1 MNTYKA
7 ILDTRRPNGVI
18 ANITQFDNATLE
30 LQIVTNGEIGD
41 VWNQPQFEL
50 VAMKRDQQAVR
61 ESNQDAFTIVDCS
74 EHRVTLELKEQF
86 LTCRGS
92 VKMQL
97 IVKDGDRLST
107 SVFYVMIGESLDHG
121 IVESHRDVAVLDELE
136 QYVKTGYDDLAHQE
150 QRMKDVEKA
159 THELNELMVGNEAE
173 RQEAESKRQAL
184 FEGNEGQRQN
194 TFNQQLTSQR
204 REFEDSQADREGVF
218 NDLKQNM
225 SSEFNAAQN
234 EREREFDTMMSSNQA
249 QFDSAMSSNQA
260 QFNHAESARA
270 TTFSNRQIENERVF
284 TANENARQT
293 LFNTNEAGRKTNE
306 TTRITNENTRKTNET
321 GRVAAESKRQQ
332 KMSEFEAKATQL
344 SDELD
349 AQVARVDAFVSAN
362 EEKLLGDRDKVDY
375 MGNTH
380 ESVKAASD
388 ANVDWLLGEVN
399 TAHYEG
405 QHITANDTIEG
416 RAKSAILKGQTKYM
430 YQGVVQDTFVHIVKF
445 VSGQYLDTVTGQLLD
460 GQSTHVYCD
469 QYFEIPSGA
478 TTIVYKGNSNYKKI
492 CLYDSDKNYIV
503 GDGKAE
509 GGDNTS
515 DITRQ
520 IPSIL

>member
-18 ANITQFDNATLE
+18 ATITQFDNATLS
-30 LQIVTNGEIGD
+30 LQIVTNGEID
-41 VWNQPQFEL
+41 QPWEAPQFEL
-50 VAMKRDQQAVR
+50 IAMKRDQQAVR
-61 ESNQDAFTIVDCS
+61 ESDQAAFTINDAG
-74 EHRVTLELKEQF
+74 EHRVTVDLKEQF

-92 VKMQL
+92 VKMQF

-107 SVFYVMIGESLDHG
+107 SIFYVMVGESLDHD

-136 QYVKTGYDDLAHQE
+136 TYVRQGFDDLAYQE

-173 RQEAESKRQAL
+173 RQAAEANRQAF
-184 FEGNEGQRQN
+184 FEGNESQRQN

-234 EREREFDTMMSSNQA
+234 EREREFDRVMASNQT
-249 QFDSAMSSNQA
+249 
-260 QFNHAESARA
+260 QFNDAETSRA
-270 TTFSNRQIENERVF
+270 STFSHRQLENERTF

-293 LFNTNEAGRKTNE
+293 LFNANEAGRQTNEAGRVS
-306 TTRITNENTRKTNET
+306 NENTRQTNEAE
-321 GRVAAESKRQQ
+321 RVAAEAGRQQ

-388 ANVDWLLGEVN
+388 ANVDWLLGEMN

-405 QHITANDTIEG
+405 QHITATETIEG
-416 RAKSAILKGQTKYM
+416 RAKSAILKGQTSTGKNLYM
-430 YQGVVQDTFVHIVKF
+430 GHDK
-445 VSGQYLDTVTGQLLD
+445 
-460 GQSTHVYCD
+460 
-469 QYFEIPSGA
+469 
-478 TTIVYKGNSNYKKI
+478 SNTDHDRASYPI
-492 CLYDSDKNYIV
+492 TL
-503 GDGKAE
+503 E
-509 GGDNTS
+509 PNT
-515 DITRQ
+515 
-520 IPSIL
+520 